1 MGPRHSLERTAY
13 FLVEGLFAVNTR
25 RPEEPMDLFGPYRL
39 EGLLGQGGMGEVYR
53 AYDTR
58 RERVVALKRMRAE
71 LAIDD
76 GYQERFRREC
86 TYAARL
92 SSPHVVP
99 IHDFGELDGRLYLD
113 MRLVEGVDL
122 RKLLA
127 GAGPLSPQRAVRII
141 SHVADALDCAHDA
154 GLIHRDVKPSNIL
167 VAGTGSREFSYLTD
181 FGIVRTATGNDS
193 SITATGKAIGT
204 LTYMAPELFTG
215 EAHDKRIDI
224 YALGCLLH
232 EALTGSVP
240 FAGEGAVLMYRHLND
255 PPPRPS
261 TARPELGEHFDDV
274 VARAMAKTPGA
285 RFPSAGAL
293 AEAADHALATQS
305 TPTSKVPA
313 TPETRPP
320 ETSDGATSTLTKE
333 TLGPPTRVFKKLQA
347 ARPRGLRAKLLTI
360 TTTLAA
366 VAAIAVGA
374 LLYPSNTLAP
384 RKIARPSQ
392 TEPIRQSP
400 AGPTLSGP
408 WTRISVT
415 IPSGWHEVPNVGHPY
430 VPEMVYPATCD
441 GAVPGCSAG
450 LARIV
455 TSHGWKDLD
464 DAIQAIDDI
473 ARQDPQVLSWVD
485 IDKQSIK
492 IGAGNYDADR
502 ARYKFRNPYANH
514 IGETVA
520 MITGLPDWTGRPEI
534 SAIIIWLHADPP
546 GALNVTLMDQIVE
559 SVHKQDMPLDN
570 PYSNWFNNGGKKR
583 LNAIITDGY
592 KVALTFGR
600 NDRIAGQSA
609 CQKLQG
615 DVASAQAYPP
625 FPDGEGETHWGAYLG
640 HLAQAA
646 SACVSGVAQSDDSQ
660 IEVATTE
667 TKNADEEI
675 KEFNGHLRQLPG

>member
-1 MGPRHSLERTAY
+1 
-13 FLVEGLFAVNTR
+13 
-25 RPEEPMDLFGPYRL
+25 MDLFGPYRL
-39 EGLLGQGGMGEVYR
+39 EGLLGQGGMGEVHR

-58 RERVVALKRMRAE
+58 RERVVALKRMRSE

-127 GAGPLSPQRAVRII
+127 SAGPLSPQRAVRII
-141 SHVADALDCAHDA
+141 SHVADALDCAHEA

-167 VAGTGSREFSYLTD
+167 VAGTDSREFSYLTD

-240 FAGEGAVLMYRHLND
+240 FAGEGAVLMYRHLSD

-261 TARPELGEHFDDV
+261 TGRPELGEHFDEV
-274 VARAMAKTPGA
+274 VACAMAKTPGA

-313 TPETRPP
+313 TPETRPT
-320 ETSDGATSTLTKE
+320 ETSDGATSTLTIE

-366 VAAIAVGA
+366 VTAIAIGA

-384 RKIARPSQ
+384 RKPARPSSA
-392 TEPIRQSP
+392 EPDQPSL

-415 IPSGWHEVPNVGHPY
+415 IPSGWHEVPHAAHPD
-430 VPEMVYPATCD
+430 VPEMVYPVTCD

-455 TSHGWKDLD
+455 TSHGWKNVD
-464 DAIQAIDDI
+464 DAVQLIDDI
-473 ARQDPQVLSWVD
+473 ARQDPNVLSW
-485 IDKQSIK
+485 IDTSKQSIK
-492 IGAGNYDADR
+492 VGVGKYDAYR
-502 ARYKFRNPYANH
+502 VQYTFRNPYANH

-520 MITGLPDWTGRPEI
+520 MITGPPDWTGRPEI
-534 SAIIIWLHADPP
+534 SAATVWLHADGP
-546 GALNVTLMDQIVE
+546 GIPNANLMDQILR
-559 SVHKQDMPLDN
+559 SVHKQDKPLDN
-570 PYSNWFNNGGKKR
+570 PYSNWFNNGGSKHIQ
-583 LNAIITDGY
+583 AMHDDSQ
-592 KVALTFGR
+592 KVALAFGR
-600 NDRIAGQSA
+600 NDRIAGESA
-609 CQKLQG
+609 CKELQRE
-615 DVASAQAYPP
+615 VASALAYPP
-625 FPDGEGETHWGAYLG
+625 FPDAEGETDWGAHLDHLG
-640 HLAQAA
+640 RGA
-646 SACVSGVAQSDDSQ
+646 SACESGAENNDESQ
-660 IEVATTE
+660 YATATAE
-667 TKNADEEI
+667 FQASGDED
-675 KEFNGHLRQLPG
+675 KKFGARLRQLPE